1 MLEQCWYEYGA
12 TSLQVAQLKVENSSL
27 LRRLATLNQKYT
39 DATVDNRVL
48 KANMETLR
56 TKVYDVFFYD
66 TSNALNPQYL
76 LANHIYGNE
85 FTY

>member
-56 TKVYDVFFYD
+56 TKV
-66 TSNALNPQYL
+66 
-76 LANHIYGNE
+76 
-85 FTY
+85 

>member
-1 MLEQCWYEYGA
+1 MRMNGA

-56 TKVYDVFFYD
+56 AKV
-66 TSNALNPQYL
+66 
-76 LANHIYGNE
+76 
-85 FTY
+85 